1 MTAGN
6 DTRPEAP
13 EIWLEP
19 SCCALGPQNVSL
31 KPGACKEHGN
41 ASTLYVRADALRP
54 AAGEGE
60 ALYDA
65 IKHGDEVHRA
75 WLREAISKFYAGKPV
90 PPPRSAAASE
100 GEGVTLTF
108 VSGRLPEVLPGNMKL
123 VIAAGISPE
132 GTKTCFPAYYLNAY
146 PLEYT
151 DSCEERGCTHPE
163 TEDGCPTTGWFYE
176 ESNFEYETCYH
187 PVRGEVIAW
196 AVWPDRESV
205 HAAISAALKPPQ
217 STPEKIAPVQG
228 YSAGIP
234 WAMHLRAYDVY
245 CKEHRPQKALIEGG
259 CRKGFHVGELDEFIP
274 GWREELSELHQLRAA
289 VAKQSSS
296 LALAEENRVLRVHLD
311 QLIEATTNLLIHVD
325 TSTCGGALL
334 TFYHEAKSAKDKAR
348 AALSTP
354 SPHPH
359 SENADFQSRVEPWM
373 MACFGPEISSGIV
386 ERNHRF
392 LEEALELVQSR
403 GCTRSEAHQLVDYTF
418 DRPEGDGEQETGGVM
433 VTLAALSLATHVNMH
448 EAGEIEL
455 RRIWGKIEQI
465 RAKQAAKPKHSPL
478 PAHPHSQREEAF
490 GEMRTL
496 LHDLEAHCAVKT
508 TPRGD
513 LAAHNTE
520 GVALRERMKSVL
532 ALAESCK

>member
-54 AAGEGE
+54 
-60 ALYDA
+60 
-65 IKHGDEVHRA
+65 
-75 WLREAISKFYAGKPV
+75 
-90 PPPRSAAASE
+90 AASE

-228 YSAGIP
+228 YLAGIP

-325 TSTCGGALL
+325 TSTCGSALL
-334 TFYHEAKSAKDKAR
+334 TFYHEAKSAKDRAL

-354 SPHPH
+354 SP
-359 SENADFQSRVEPWM
+359 N
-373 MACFGPEISSGIV
+373 
-386 ERNHRF
+386 
-392 LEEALELVQSR
+392 
-403 GCTRSEAHQLVDYTF
+403 
-418 DRPEGDGEQETGGVM
+418 
-433 VTLAALSLATHVNMH
+433 
-448 EAGEIEL
+448 
-455 RRIWGKIEQI
+455 
-465 RAKQAAKPKHSPL
+465 
-478 PAHPHSQREEAF
+478 PHSQREEAF

-508 TPRGD
+508 TPPGD